1 MMETKHL
8 TVGGGG
14 CREAG
19 EEAWVIPGNWTRMG
33 HPCGLVFQFKWRCM
47 YQNRGTYVDYL

>member
-1 MMETKHL
+1 MMETRHL

-19 EEAWVIPGNWTRMG
+19 EEAWMVAGNWTRMG
-33 HPCGLVFQFKWRCM
+33 ASVWTCVSVQVQMP
-47 YQNRGTYVDYL
+47 